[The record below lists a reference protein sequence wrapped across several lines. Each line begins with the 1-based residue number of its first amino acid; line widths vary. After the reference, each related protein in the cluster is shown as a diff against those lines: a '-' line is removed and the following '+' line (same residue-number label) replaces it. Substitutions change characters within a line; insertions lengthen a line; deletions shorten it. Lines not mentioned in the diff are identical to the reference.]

1 MFLSLHC
8 VCLQMFFFPQH
19 MTYPPAHQQI
29 PLIPIISPHPI
40 ILARFVPHLAIHT
53 PSLTSYTHPHVKFPL
68 HSPHIVLI
76 LMHITIIALC
86 TYRTIAHII
95 IIVTIIIITIIMTII
110 MMIWMRMRMLSTL
123 IGFCTH
129 FSTMIILVVLV
140 INLWLISL
148 MD

>member
-29 PLIPIISPHPI
+29 PLIPIISQHPT
-40 ILARFVPHLAIHT
+40 ILARYVPHLVIHT
-53 PSLTSYTHPHVKFPL
+53 PSPISYIPHVKSPL

-86 TYRTIAHII
+86 TYRTIAQII
-95 IIVTIIIITIIMTII
+95 IIATIIIITIIMTII

-129 FSTMIILVVLV
+129 FSTMII
-140 INLWLISL
+140 
-148 MD
+148 